1 MASTRTAHDNDGSR
15 WIILL
20 LFVVSGVCGLIYE
33 VVWTKQFVAI
43 FGNTVFAAS
52 TVLAAFM
59 AGLGLGS
66 VLIGRFA
73 DRRADCLRIYGWLEI
88 TVGVGGVLVPLAMV
102 GVEAVYVAFARRFD
116 PSFAV
121 LTFVRF
127 SLSFL
132 VVLVPAT
139 LMGGTLPVLSRH
151 VVTRLGTAG
160 RSIGALYAFNT
171 FGAFIG
177 TMAAGFLLI
186 RLFGIQRTTALAVV
200 LNLLV
205 GAIALVL
212 HRRVQ
217 RRPDEARKPG
227 ARGVETCQPTPA
239 DRADVSDGVVRL
251 CLVGLG
257 FSGFTALAYEVIFFR
272 GLELVIGT
280 TVYAFATMLATFLA
294 GIALGSALVS
304 LVVDRMRSLVLWLGV
319 LQILIGLS
327 VLGSAALLTKLP
339 ITFLHLFAAGV
350 QSWAGLLA
358 IKFTT
363 SCLLLL
369 IPTMLLG
376 ANFPVVTRIVTRST
390 RRLGSTVGRLYLF
403 NTAGAMLGSIAA
415 GFGLIPLFG
424 IYGSLLA
431 VLVLNLTLGVVF
443 AWFEP
448 GCNRLMKLV
457 AAGMAV
463 AAASFLTV
471 VPNWNPAIMTS
482 GVYLN
487 ARRYIDGRGQ
497 LGPFERTMAQRQLLY
512 YREGLAA
519 TVAVHK
525 ALGPGGVETGRAI
538 SINGKSVASTS
549 YADMR
554 LQRSIG
560 HLPMLLCPNPQ
571 DVLVIGLGTGVT
583 AGSCARHPGARV
595 EIVEIE
601 EAVLEAARW
610 FSRENRFVLDSPQ
623 VHVVINDGRNHLLT
637 TATDFDVIT
646 ADPIHPLAA
655 GSSNLFSREF
665 YSLCRAAL
673 KPKGVMCQWLPLYDL
688 SRSDLSMVMATFQSV
703 FVHTSVWLT
712 GTDVALIG
720 TAEPLEIDA
729 AALAARLAPETVRG
743 DLEELH
749 LADPHALVSRI
760 VLGANEVRKITVG
773 ARINTDDHLHL
784 EYSAPRNMFANAM
797 VENNLEWIL
806 AESIP
811 LLAAAGSD
819 AGPNRQIRLVGFSAE
834 RLGRFVKSRD
844 EVILGVIARARD
856 TEAAL
861 QHFRRALSIN
871 PEDQEATYLVAELLA
886 AARRVR

>member
-376 ANFPVVTRIVTRST
+376 ANFPVEKCRNRM
-390 RRLGSTVGRLYLF
+390 RELYY
-403 NTAGAMLGSIAA
+403 ADAA
-415 GFGLIPLFG
+415 ENGIPIKPGL
-424 IYGSLLA
+424 A
-431 VLVLNLTLGVVF
+431 
-443 AWFEP
+443 E
-448 GCNRLMKLV
+448 LV
-457 AAGMAV
+457 AFLKEKSIKYAV
-463 AAASFLTV
+463 ATSTARKLTI
-471 VPNWNPAIMTS
+471 PK
-482 GVYLN
+482 L
-487 ARRYIDGRGQ
+487 Q
-497 LGPFERTMAQRQLLY
+497 LTGLLS
-512 YREGLAA
+512 
-519 TVAVHK
+519 TFKIIVA
-525 ALGPGGVETGRAI
+525 GDEI
-538 SINGKSVASTS
+538 ENGKPAP
-549 YADMR
+549 DIFM
-554 LQRSIG
+554 
-560 HLPMLLCPNPQ
+560 
-571 DVLVIGLGTGVT
+571 
-583 AGSCARHPGARV
+583 
-595 EIVEIE
+595 
-601 EAVLEAARW
+601 
-610 FSRENRFVLDSPQ
+610 
-623 VHVVINDGRNHLLT
+623 
-637 TATDFDVIT
+637 
-646 ADPIHPLAA
+646 
-655 GSSNLFSREF
+655 
-665 YSLCRAAL
+665 
-673 KPKGVMCQWLPLYDL
+673 
-688 SRSDLSMVMATFQSV
+688 
-703 FVHTSVWLT
+703 
-712 GTDVALIG
+712 
-720 TAEPLEIDA
+720 A
-729 AALAARLAPETVRG
+729 AA
-743 DLEELH
+743 
-749 LADPHALVSRI
+749 
-760 VLGANEVRKITVG
+760 K
-773 ARINTDDHLHL
+773 
-784 EYSAPRNMFANAM
+784 
-797 VENNLEWIL
+797 
-806 AESIP
+806 
-811 LLAAAGSD
+811 
-819 AGPNRQIRLVGFSAE
+819 
-834 RLGRFVKSRD
+834 
-844 EVILGVIARARD
+844 
-856 TEAAL
+856 
-861 QHFRRALSIN
+861 ALSIA
-871 PEDQEATYLVAELLA
+871 PEKCVVLEDSSYGIRAAHAAKMIPIMVPDLAQPTNEIRLLTHSVVPSLHEAREVISQLL
-886 AARRVR
+886 